1 MNYSSDIVEQL
12 MEHYLR
18 VPVNILKMQKVI
30 KNPSAYLCL
39 QFIWAKTSWK
49 NNSDTISYS
58 QFKDDDR
65 YGTGL
70 SIKTIQR
77 SIEKLEELKLI
88 IVKPSFNNMHQFSIN
103 IAEINRLSDEQ
114 VKSNSPQVKSNS
126 PDLKDASPVNLSIS
140 QVNLT
145 CKHGH
150 SVYKPSQ
157 IDLHITTSTL
167 LPFTTYT
174 LSTRKLFNTD
184 NSIVQKLAEEKQ
196 PSAKKLSPAK
206 QERELLVKSLFDKW
220 IGLSGQNIKPSKKRL
235 SHINARL
242 DDDFTEQ
249 QIIDAMTYVATDSW
263 HITNGQNLIEIAV
276 RSTEQLEKKLI
287 KAASQQAQQ
296 SQSPASRT
304 RSTPDPLAV
313 NAKYDVPTEMTDEEK
328 RAWFAGGT
336 DSNMPSDIASDNDNS
351 YYYG

>member
-1 MNYSSDIVEQL
+1 MNYSNDIVEQL

-18 VPVNILKMQKVI
+18 VPVNILKMQKVV

-103 IAEINRLSDEQ
+103 IAEINRLSDEKAQ
-114 VKSNSPQVKSNS
+114 SNSLQAKSNS

-167 LPFTTYT
+167 LPFNTYT

-184 NSIVQKLAEEKQ
+184 NFTVKKQ
-196 PSAKKLSPAK
+196 SPAK

-220 IGLSGQNIKPSKKRL
+220 IELSGQNIKPSKKRL
-235 SHINARL
+235 GHINARL

-263 HITNGQNLIEIAV
+263 HVNNGQNLIEIAV

-287 KAASQQAQQ
+287 KVASQNAQP
-296 SQSPASRT
+296 SQSPASRE

-336 DSNMPSDIASDNDNS
+336 DSTVPSDTAPDNS
-351 YYYG
+351 QNYYYG

>member
-1 MNYSSDIVEQL
+1 MNYSNDIVEQL
-12 MEHYLR
+12 MEQYLR

-103 IAEINRLSDEQ
+103 IIEINRLAGEQ
-114 VKSNSPQVKSNS
+114 AKSNS

-167 LPFTTYT
+167 LPFKTYT

-184 NSIVQKLAEEKQ
+184 ISIVKKPLSKN
-196 PSAKKLSPAK
+196 PSPVK

-220 IGLSGQNIKPSKKRL
+220 IELSGQKIKSSKKRL

-263 HITNGQNLIEIAV
+263 HVANGQNLIEIAV

-287 KAASQQAQQ
+287 KVASLK
-296 SQSPASRT
+296 SQPTANKIDRAT
-304 RSTPDPLAV
+304 DPLAV
-313 NAKYDVPTEMTDEEK
+313 NQK
-328 RAWFAGGT
+328 WAGANK
-336 DSNMPSDIASDNDNS
+336 SNMVESNTTLEEMMGSW
-351 YYYG
+351 

>member
-1 MNYSSDIVEQL
+1 MNYSTDIVEQL
-12 MEHYLR
+12 MEQYLR

-77 SIEKLEELKLI
+77 SIEKLEDLKLI
-88 IVKPSFNNMHQFSIN
+88 IVKPSFNNMYQFSIN
-103 IAEINRLSDEQ
+103 IAEINRLSDDQ
-114 VKSNSPQVKSNS
+114 AKPKSTQAKSNS
-126 PDLKDASPVNLSIS
+126 PDLEVASPVNLSIS

-174 LSTRKLFNTD
+174 LTTRKLFNTD
-184 NSIVQKLAEEKQ
+184 NSTVKKQ
-196 PSAKKLSPAK
+196 SPAK
-206 QERELLVKSLFDKW
+206 QEREILVKSLFDKW
-220 IGLSGQNIKPSKKRL
+220 IELSGQKIKPSKKRL

-263 HITNGQNLIEIAV
+263 HVANGQNLIEIAV

-287 KAASQQAQQ
+287 KVASLNAQQ
-296 SQSPASRT
+296 NNTQGNNHANNQPANNQPKQSQA
-304 RSTPDPLAV
+304 DIYAAKLAEQRRQRDQSANTATTGCDRGNV
-313 NAKYDVPTEMTDEEK
+313 YDMEE
-328 RAWFAGGT
+328 AF
-336 DSNMPSDIASDNDNS
+336 
-351 YYYG
+351 

>member
-1 MNYSSDIVEQL
+1 MKYSTDIVEQL
-12 MEHYLR
+12 MEQYLR
-18 VPVNILKMQKVI
+18 VPVNILKMQKVV

-103 IAEINRLSDEQ
+103 IVEINRLADEQ
-114 VKSNSPQVKSNS
+114 AKSKSTQAKSNS
-126 PDLKDASPVNLSIS
+126 PDLEVASQVNLSIS

-145 CKHGH
+145 YKHGH

-174 LSTRKLFNTD
+174 LTTRKLFDTD
-184 NSIVQKLAEEKQ
+184 NSTV
-196 PSAKKLSPAK
+196 KKPSPAK
-206 QERELLVKSLFDKW
+206 QEREVLVKSLFDKW
-220 IGLSGQNIKPSKKRL
+220 IELSGQKIKPSKKRL

-263 HITNGQNLIEIAV
+263 HVSNGQNLIEIAV

-287 KAASQQAQQ
+287 KVAALSSQPNNTQGNTHANNQ
-296 SQSPASRT
+296 SANSKPRRET
-304 RSTPDPLAV
+304 
-313 NAKYDVPTEMTDEEK
+313 TEEYKQRMQREFNEEFGIQVQPGSHTDCY
-328 RAWFAGGT
+328 
-336 DSNMPSDIASDNDNS
+336 S
-351 YYYG
+351 

>member
-1 MNYSSDIVEQL
+1 MNYSNDIVEQL
-12 MEHYLR
+12 MEQYLR

-39 QFIWAKTSWK
+39 QFIWGKTSWK

-88 IVKPSFNNMHQFSIN
+88 IVKPSFNNMYQFSIN
-103 IAEINRLSDEQ
+103 ISEINRLADDQ
-114 VKSNSPQVKSNS
+114 VKPKGSQAKSNS
-126 PDLKDASPVNLSIS
+126 PDLEDASQVNLSIS

-145 CKHGH
+145 VKHGH

-167 LPFTTYT
+167 LPFKTYT
-174 LSTRKLFNTD
+174 LTTRKFFNTD
-184 NSIVQKLAEEKQ
+184 NSIVKK
-196 PSAKKLSPAK
+196 PSSKKLSPAK

-220 IGLSGQNIKPSKKRL
+220 IELSGQKIKSSKKRL

-263 HITNGQNLIEIAV
+263 HVSNGQNLIEIAV

-287 KAASQQAQQ
+287 KIAALNAQQ
-296 SQSPASRT
+296 NNFQGNTHANNQSANNKPRRET
-304 RSTPDPLAV
+304 TEEYKQRMQREFNEEFGIEVQPDSH
-313 NAKYDVPTEMTDEEK
+313 TDCY
-328 RAWFAGGT
+328 
-336 DSNMPSDIASDNDNS
+336 S
-351 YYYG
+351 